1 MMSEEEKEI
10 RERSKKPTK
19 GERREDEETGSS
31 GPMGTDDSDTPDSGP
46 MGTGSSDT
54 NEEAASHDTAGEGN
68 D

>member
-1 MMSEEEKEI
+1 MSEEEKEI

-19 GERREDEETGSS
+19 GERREDEEAESS

-54 NEEAASHDTAGEGN
+54 NEEAASHDKSDER
-68 D
+68 DD